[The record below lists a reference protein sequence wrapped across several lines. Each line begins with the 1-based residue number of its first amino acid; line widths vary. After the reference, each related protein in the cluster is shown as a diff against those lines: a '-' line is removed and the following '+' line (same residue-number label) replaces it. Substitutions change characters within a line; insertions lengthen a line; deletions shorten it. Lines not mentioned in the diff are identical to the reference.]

1 MNLCFDIQFI
11 SNAVWN
17 HFWVEQVESPI
28 RKRFYFIFILFFNE
42 ISENGVE
49 RIGRVCSTSF
59 LAAEVLCKE
68 NGAEG
73 LCEKCETDGC
83 NGATQYGPIAIL
95 IVLPIAIVKFLSS

>member
-1 MNLCFDIQFI
+1 MPFEIIFELYKLRVQL
-11 SNAVWN
+11 WN
-17 HFWVEQVESPI
+17 D
-28 RKRFYFIFILFFNE
+28 FILFFNE